1 MRLEL
6 REKKGKKY
14 ELFLNGERYCRC
26 YSKDLQMFGFSE
38 ISNGQEIDISE
49 SVLAGVEQAA
59 FIPRAKK
66 RALFLLGKKEYTYR
80 EMKTKLLTDGYPATT
95 VTAVLQYLADLR
107 YVDDSSYAERYAL
120 YLLSGYSER
129 QIYQKMQQKGFE
141 KDLIKSSLEAAR
153 QTYRLEQR
161 GTEGEECEPELD
173 AIRSFLRKKGY
184 HPELADEETKRKC
197 VTALYR
203 KGFSLSDIR
212 TVIGECEDSFCEN
225 YNEP

>member
-6 REKKGKKY
+6 REKNGKKY

-26 YSKDLQMFGFSE
+26 YPKDLRMLGFSE
-38 ISNGQEIDISE
+38 ISEGQETDISE
-49 SVLAGVEQAA
+49 SVLAGLEQTV
-59 FIPRAKK
+59 FLPRAKK
-66 RALFLLGKKEYTYR
+66 RALLLLGKKEYTSR
-80 EMKTKLLTDGYPATT
+80 EMETKLLTDGYSETT
-95 VTAVLQYLADLR
+95 VAAVLQYLAGFR

-120 YLLSGYSER
+120 YLLPRYSER
-129 QIYQKMQQKGFE
+129 QIYQKMQLKGFE

-153 QTYRLEQR
+153 QTYRLEQQ
-161 GTEGEECEPELD
+161 GTDEYECEPELD

-184 HPELADEETKRKC
+184 RPELADEERKKKY

-212 TVIGECEDSFCEN
+212 IVIGEWEE
-225 YNEP
+225 